1 VRAAAGAA
9 GMRHPAFAL
18 VGALKTLR
26 GCAQMDEALRLDLR
40 TQLCD
45 VLQQCVTG
53 TASAYDLHADRTCP
67 CMYTQVQDV
76 AAAMPGCCAAERAL
90 QRELQELG
98 SMLLTSALTGCLAR
112 PLPGD
117 SHSEE
122 WLQQSLRAEIEL
134 LTCA

>member
-1 VRAAAGAA
+1 
-9 GMRHPAFAL
+9 MRHPAFVL
-18 VGALKTLR
+18 VGALQTLQ
-26 GCAQMDEALRLDLR
+26 GCAQMDAAQRLDLR
-40 TQLCD
+40 TKFCD

-53 TASAYDLHADRTCP
+53 AASAYDLHADRSCP
-67 CMYTQVQDV
+67 CLYTQVQDV
-76 AAAMPGCCAAERAL
+76 AAAVPGRCAAEREL

-122 WLQQSLRAEIEL
+122 WLQQSLRAEIER
-134 LTCA
+134 LTCP